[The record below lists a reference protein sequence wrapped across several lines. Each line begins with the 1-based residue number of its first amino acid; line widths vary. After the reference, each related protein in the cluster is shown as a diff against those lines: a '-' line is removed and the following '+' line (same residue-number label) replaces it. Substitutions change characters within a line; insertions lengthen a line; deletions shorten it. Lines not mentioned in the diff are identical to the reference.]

1 MTARFLLC
9 SPDHFDVTFQI
20 NPWMAT
26 ERRPDR
32 ATAWRQWRGLV
43 ATLRAAGA
51 EVFSYESQP
60 GLPDMVFPTDV
71 AVVAGGR
78 FLRARFRHPE
88 RRDETAYGAAWLT
101 RKGYEEVE
109 WTDDP
114 DVYLEGGDV
123 MAVGDVLL
131 CGTGFRTSPSAIR
144 HISAAHGVPVVPVPL
159 ADPRFFHLDM
169 SFCPLDARHAICA
182 PQAWDPAGRRAVFD
196 LVREPLVVTGEEAQA
211 FCANAVVIG
220 RTVVMPACTP
230 RIRTQLEEWGFKVLV
245 SPVGE
250 FLKAGGGIRCM
261 SLDLDLLRRSPTR
274 LAAEADA
281 VEDNA
286 MEDNAVGDNAEGE
299 AVSL

>member
-20 NPWMAT
+20 NPWMTT

-32 ATAWRQWRGLV
+32 AVAWRQWRALV
-43 ATLRAAGA
+43 ATLRTAGA

-78 FLRARFRHPE
+78 FLRARFRYPE
-88 RRDETAYGAAWLT
+88 RRDEAAFGAEWLI
-101 RKGYEEVE
+101 RKGYKEVE
-109 WTDDP
+109 WSDEP

-123 MAVGDVLL
+123 MAFGDVLL
-131 CGTGFRTSPSAIR
+131 CGTGFRTSPRATR
-144 HISAAHGVPVVPVPL
+144 HISAAHGVTVVPVPL

-169 SFCPLDARHAICA
+169 SFCPLDATHAICA
-182 PQAWDPAGRRAVFD
+182 PEAWDEAGRRAVFD
-196 LVREPLVVTGEEAQA
+196 LVPEPLVVTGEEAQA
-211 FCANAVVIG
+211 FCANAVVVG
-220 RTVVMPACTP
+220 GTVVMPACTP
-230 RIRTQLEEWGFKVLV
+230 RIRARLQEWGFKVLV

-261 SLDLDLLRRSPTR
+261 SLDLDLLRRSPAR
-274 LAAEADA
+274 LAAD
-281 VEDNA
+281 D
-286 MEDNAVGDNAEGE
+286 DAEGE
-299 AVSL
+299 TVSL